1 MDGGGCAFI
10 VQHST
15 FIVVEDVVPPRKPRR
30 SPVPSAIL
38 IEQSALRYLARRD
51 RTEAQMRAYLSR
63 LGASSAQIQNVV
75 SRLRERRY
83 LNDEAY
89 ALRWAQARLVQRPM
103 GRDRL
108 EAELSGRGFDRAIT
122 THTVEQVY
130 RELSECALARTL
142 LEQRL
147 GVWNSWSRSRG
158 ESLLRRHGFSEE
170 TIEETLERVRPV

>member
-1 MDGGGCAFI
+1 M
-10 VQHST
+10 
-15 FIVVEDVVPPRKPRR
+15 PPCKPRR

-63 LGASSAQIQNVV
+63 GGASSAQIQNVI
-75 SRLRERRY
+75 SRLRERGY

-89 ALRWAQARLVQRPM
+89 ALRWAQARLARRPV

-108 EAELSGRGFDRAIT
+108 EAELLGQGVDRVIAARA
-122 THTVEQVY
+122 VEQVY

-147 GVWNSWSRSRG
+147 GVGNSWSRSRG